1 MFLNLSPLVQPM
13 KAKTHNSK
21 QTDPSVIDNDGL
33 SWNEDYKG
41 IRPNQ
46 DSAIASN
53 IVAELPLMLLLL
65 PPGAEG
71 AGGGEPEMPGR

>member
-1 MFLNLSPLVQPM
+1 M
-13 KAKTHNSK
+13 KSKTSNSK

-53 IVAELPLMLLLL
+53 IVAEVGRNAYRSFRFQVLRHLARTGPGLLNSLIQQKL
-65 PPGAEG
+65 SKK
-71 AGGGEPEMPGR
+71 